1 MRFRQLGPTKKKT
14 PAANAVHE
22 PDPLL
27 RALIRRSASSH
38 RRRPSAAT
46 SSRFGLHPCSCSC
59 RPSFCAAARA
69 AAFNCRFRSLPPGRR
84 SSFSSIAFAAR
95 TNRASSSRQI
105 GQIMNALRRLS
116 RTYRKRVQEGCRE
129 RSTERNRRRI
139 RSVQDTSRLC
149 PTTTLPAGE
158 HESRRLTNPHP
169 LAKIVIELMAP
180 R

>member
-22 PDPLL
+22 SDLLL

-38 RRRPSAAT
+38 RRRPSAAI

-59 RPSFCAAARA
+59 RPSSCAAARA

-116 RTYRKRVQEGCRE
+116 RTYRRV
-129 RSTERNRRRI
+129 
-139 RSVQDTSRLC
+139 
-149 PTTTLPAGE
+149 
-158 HESRRLTNPHP
+158 SRRVVENEALNGIGEGFVQFKTRRGCAQRPRSP
-169 LAKIVIELMAP
+169 LLSMRVEG
-180 R
+180 